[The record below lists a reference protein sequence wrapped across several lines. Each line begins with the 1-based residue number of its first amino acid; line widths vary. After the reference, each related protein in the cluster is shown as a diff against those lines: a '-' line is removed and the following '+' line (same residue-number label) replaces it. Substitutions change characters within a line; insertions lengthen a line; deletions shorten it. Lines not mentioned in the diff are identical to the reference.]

1 MEMINFKLILNKNN
15 FILESEFISLCYK
28 TSTYINQLFTTY
40 INQED
45 ITEDNNN
52 NNNNNN
58 VIRYYCTYQSETKTH
73 GAHIANILWY
83 LGYN

>member
-1 MEMINFKLILNKNN
+1 VRRHFKLILNKNN
-15 FILESEFISLCYK
+15 FVLESGFISLCYK

-52 NNNNNN
+52 NN
-58 VIRYYCTYQSETKTH
+58 VIRYYCTCQSETKTL
-73 GAHIANILWY
+73 GAHIASILWY